1 MPVMMDSEKV
11 KYQDV
16 HFTNTYLTRQNFYV
30 QRLPVFFIYAC
41 YQFDSESAAGDYD
54 FQITYKIII
63 TYSHT
68 DNSNLKNLW

>member
-16 HFTNTYLTRQNFYV
+16 YFTNTYLTRQNFYV
-30 QRLPVFFIYAC
+30 QRLSVFFIYAC

-54 FQITYKIII
+54 FQITYSETLNNEYIGRI
-63 TYSHT
+63 YQMS
-68 DNSNLKNLW
+68 S